1 MLYAW
6 TRRPR
11 LVAMMMAFVLA
22 TGFIVALG
30 PAQPAWAGHFIG
42 VEPKV
47 DIVEYN
53 AVSDIEEEG
62 TGVFYAKVLV
72 NSVWKSGGDTS
83 PEKRKL
89 PGEDFTS
96 VTCDGSY
103 VGGLSQSDVY
113 YCPLPTSG
121 TAGLHS
127 FAWDGSARISTNF
140 NVGQSSFSYEVGF
153 YFDPANPD
161 PEDSGWFGSP
171 RFTSSLQTQIGGG
184 QNFSQ
189 NLGGE
194 SPNTTKNTTLSY
206 SFMEDS
212 TEVVDKNGTPVSAE
226 NDDGGT
232 GGEGLSWSASALGGQ
247 DLATVSSGGDLA
259 ISSAVSSH
267 IAGVSNNSLAIKLR
281 VEELD
286 GDNGNAVVGFVT
298 RDIGIEFITTDNTA
312 PSISGFDANQEF
324 RVVAG
329 TDTATT
335 FTISATD
342 PDDDTV
348 TVAVGGTFPDWA
360 TIGTATSS
368 SSGGVSTTTRLVT
381 LQPPSNAPNATINV
395 EVTATDDGGPDG
407 DVNLTA
413 SRSFK
418 IIVVNAPTITETG
431 DSQVAISWVN
441 PTLEDGETLAGTKVQ
456 YSDDSGSNWST
467 FETLSGNGQASTITG
482 LTNGTGYV
490 FRTIPQIQ
498 SGGVT
503 SDGTASSESEETTPR
518 GSQSATWTLPPSQRT
533 LLLSQSGLQIGSG
546 LNAAS
551 ASTAVSYSVS
561 VAGDPNCALDGSNN
575 LTFDAV
581 GTCTLRASAA
591 EQGAFLAATVDAELT
606 IVLVRPVANNNNNG
620 NNDDEETTAPVVAST
635 PAVRAPARVDPPRP
649 NANLTTTGPVLRGG
663 VAPAPPRA
671 PSALVGGRSVQTE
684 TSVTGGDQLNVRA
697 GSVNLGVQVDQAQGR
712 VVDGADGSRG
722 LEVRKGSATTL
733 RGSGLQP
740 GSTVQIF
747 LPLNGDDSKEL
758 AQIPVGQDGSFE
770 GSAPFATRPQD
781 APLPIGPQTLQ
792 VVSLD
797 EDGNQTVMEMT
808 VNIAQPVPTPE
819 LNRVDGVIPTMAP
832 GQSVATEAGVP
843 VPVRVTAV
851 RDQKLAV
858 VEGDGWTMSVNV
870 ASPDGGVEP
879 SEEGA
884 LLKLVRNE
892 TVEVSGGGFMP
903 GTRSD
908 VWLFSEPTLL
918 GTVEIDSNG
927 DFSGT
932 LKVDPNL
939 ISAGEH
945 TLQIQGVGDDGYV
958 RSANLGVLVEDA
970 QAAVID
976 TQEQSL
982 AFLWWVIGLALLLA
996 AAIGVGTWWY
1006 RRGRPVV

>member
-1 MLYAW
+1 ML
-6 TRRPR
+6 
-11 LVAMMMAFVLA
+11 LAFILA
-22 TGFIVALG
+22 SGVVVALG
-30 PAQPAWAGHFIG
+30 PSQPAWASHFIAS
-42 VEPKV
+42 EPRV

-53 AVSDIEEEG
+53 ESSNSEEEG
-62 TGVFYAKVLV
+62 TGVFYAKVSV
-72 NSVWKSGGDTS
+72 SSVWTSSGSTK
-83 PEKRKL
+83 PTQQKL
-89 PGEDFTS
+89 PGGSFTS
-96 VTCDGSY
+96 ISCDGTST
-103 VGGLSQSDVY
+103 SAQEQSDEY

-127 FAWDGSARISTNF
+127 FAWSSNARISTNF
-140 NVGQSSFSYEVGF
+140 NVSASNFSYEVGF
-153 YFDPANPD
+153 YFDPGTPD
-161 PEDSGWFGSP
+161 PENSGWFGSP

-184 QNFSQ
+184 QSFSQ

-194 SPNTTKNTTLSY
+194 SPNTTKNTTLAY

-212 TEVVDKNGTPVSAE
+212 TQTVAKNGTPVSAE

-232 GGEGLSWSASALGGQ
+232 GGQGRSWSGSALGGL
-247 DLATVSSGGDLA
+247 DLATISSGGDLA
-259 ISSAVSSH
+259 ISSTVSSH
-267 IAGVSNNSLAIKLR
+267 IAGVSNNDLAIKLR

-286 GDNGNAVVGFVT
+286 GDNGDAVVGFVT
-298 RDIGIEFITTDNTA
+298 RDIGIEFIVTDNTA

-335 FTISATD
+335 FTITATD

-360 TIGTATSS
+360 TIGTAASS
-368 SSGGVSTTTRLVT
+368 SAGGVSTTTRLVT
-381 LQPPSNAPNATINV
+381 LQPPSDASNATINV

-418 IIVVNAPTITETG
+418 IIVVNAPTITEAG
-431 DSQVAISWVN
+431 DSQVAIAWVN
-441 PTLEDGETLAGTKVQ
+441 PTLEAGETLTGTKVQ
-456 YSDDSGSNWST
+456 YSDDSGGSWTT
-467 FETLSGNGQASTITG
+467 FETVAGTGQSSTVTG
-482 LTNGTGYV
+482 LTNGSAYV
-490 FRTIPQIQ
+490 FRTIPQVE
-498 SGGVT
+498 SGGAT
-503 SDGTASSESEETTPR
+503 ADGAASSESAEATPR
-518 GSQSATWTLPPSQRT
+518 GSQSAIWTLPTLQST
-533 LLLSQSGLQIGSG
+533 LLLSQSGIQIGSG

-551 ASTAVSYSVS
+551 ANTALTYSVS

-575 LTFDAV
+575 LTFNAV

-591 EQGAFLAATVDAELT
+591 EQGGFLAATVDTELT
-606 IVLVRPVANNNNNG
+606 IVVARAVVNNG
-620 NNDDEETTAPVVAST
+620 NNRNDDDGDDDVAEAAPVATTT
-635 PAVRAPARVDPPRP
+635 PAVRAPARIDPPRP
-649 NANLTTTGPVLRGG
+649 NPNLTTTGPVLRGG
-663 VAPAPPRA
+663 VAPAPPSA
-671 PSALVGGRSVQTE
+671 PSSQVGGRDVQTE
-684 TSVTGGDQLNVRA
+684 TSVTGGNQLNVRA
-697 GSVNLGVQVDQAQGR
+697 GSVSLGVQVDDAQGG
-712 VVDGADGSRG
+712 VVDDADGYRG

-740 GSTVQIF
+740 GSTVQVF
-747 LPLNGDDSKEL
+747 LPLGGDNSKEL
-758 AQIPVGQDGSFE
+758 AQILVQQDGSFE

-819 LNRVDGVIPTMAP
+819 FNRVDGVIPTMAP
-832 GQSVATEAGVP
+832 GQSVATEGGLP
-843 VPVRVTAV
+843 VPVGVTAV
-851 RDQKLAV
+851 QDQKLAV
-858 VEGDGWTMSVNV
+858 VERDGWSMSVNV
-870 ASPDGGVEP
+870 SAQDGSVEP

-892 TVEVSGGGFMP
+892 TVEVSGGGFMA

-927 DFSGT
+927 EFNGT
-932 LKVDPNL
+932 LNVDPGL
-939 ISAGEH
+939 IPAGEH
-945 TLQIQGVGDDGYV
+945 TLQIQAVGDDGYV

-970 QAAVID
+970 QAVPAGS
-976 TQEQSL
+976 QEQSL
-982 AFLWWVIGLALLLA
+982 TLIWWVIALALVLA
-996 AAIGVGTWWY
+996 AALGVGTWWY
-1006 RRGRPVV
+1006 RRGRTVV

>member
-1 MLYAW
+1 MRLAW
-6 TRRPR
+6 TNRPR
-11 LVAMMMAFVLA
+11 YLAMLLAFILA
-22 TGFIVALG
+22 SGVVVALG
-30 PAQPAWAGHFIG
+30 PSQPAWAAHFIG

-47 DIVEYN
+47 DIVWDSD
-53 AVSDIEEEG
+53 AGKSKARVTVSSIWDSSPSS
-62 TGVFYAKVLV
+62 AQPAALKADSDDS
-72 NSVWKSGGDTS
+72 SVH
-83 PEKRKL
+83 
-89 PGEDFTS
+89 F
-96 VTCDGSY
+96 TCDTVSSGSGNTPTY
-103 VGGLSQSDVY
+103 VFDCSLDSVVAEGLY
-113 YCPLPTSG
+113 YFEWSSG
-121 TAGLHS
+121 N
-127 FAWDGSARISTNF
+127 RINNF
-140 NVGQSSFSYEVGF
+140 NTTSSAQFSYQAGF
-153 YFDPANPD
+153 YFDPGEED
-161 PEDSGWFGSP
+161 PEASGWYGSP
-171 RFTSSLQTQIGGG
+171 RFTSSLQTVVGEG
-184 QNFSQ
+184 QAFSQ
-189 NLGGE
+189 NLGAE
-194 SPNTTKNTTLSY
+194 SPNVSKETTLSY
-206 SFMEDS
+206 SFIEDTS
-212 TEVVDKNGTPVSAE
+212 DSIDLRGAPISGSNDAVGETVDEARSWNDTDLEGT
-226 NDDGGT
+226 
-232 GGEGLSWSASALGGQ
+232 
-247 DLATVSSGGDLA
+247 DLATLSSGGDLS
-259 ISSAVSSH
+259 ISSEVSQVIANDSYNDLAVKIRVDERDSS
-267 IAGVSNNSLAIKLR
+267 
-281 VEELD
+281 
-286 GDNGNAVVGFVT
+286 DNLVGFVT
-298 RDIGIEFITTDNTA
+298 RDVGITFLTTDNQA
-312 PSISGFDANQEF
+312 PVLSGFDANQEF

-329 TDTATT
+329 TDTAST
-335 FTISATD
+335 FTITATD

-360 TIGTATSS
+360 TIGTAASS
-368 SSGGVSTTTRLVT
+368 SSDGVSTTTRLVT
-381 LQPPSNAPNATINV
+381 LQPPSDAPNSTINV
-395 EVTATDDGGPDG
+395 EVTATDDG

-456 YSDDSGSNWST
+456 YSDDSGSNWTT
-467 FETLSGNGQASTITG
+467 FQTLSGNGQTSTITG
-482 LTNGTGYV
+482 LTNGTDYI
-490 FRTIPQIQ
+490 FRTVPQVE

-503 SDGTASSESEETTPR
+503 ADGTASSESDETTPR
-518 GSQSATWTLPPSQRT
+518 GSQSPTWTLPPLQRT

-551 ASTAVSYSVS
+551 ASTAISYSVS

-581 GTCTLRASAA
+581 GTCTLRATAA

-606 IVLVRPVANNNNNG
+606 IVLARPVVNNG
-620 NNDDEETTAPVVAST
+620 NNNNDDDDDGVAETASVETAA
-635 PAVRAPARVDPPRP
+635 PAVRAPTRVSPPRP
-649 NANLTTTGPVLRGG
+649 NSSLTTTGPVLRGG
-663 VAPAPPRA
+663 VVPAPPRA
-671 PSALVGGRSVQTE
+671 PSALVGGRPVQTE
-684 TSVTGGDQLNVRA
+684 TSVSAGNQLNVRA
-697 GSVNLGVQVDQAQGR
+697 GSVNLGVQVDEQQGR
-712 VVDGADGSRG
+712 VVDEEDGATG
-722 LEVRKGSATTL
+722 LEVQKGSATTL

-740 GSTVQIF
+740 GSTVQVF
-747 LPLNGDDSKEL
+747 LPLSGANSKEL

-819 LNRVDGVIPTMAP
+819 LNRVDGVIPTMTP
-832 GQSVATEAGVP
+832 GQSVATEAGLP

-851 RDQKLAV
+851 QDQKLAV
-858 VEGDGWTMSVNV
+858 VEGDGWSMSVNV

-903 GTRSD
+903 GSRSD

-918 GTVEIDSNG
+918 GTVEIDANG
-927 DFSGT
+927 EFNGA
-932 LKVDPNL
+932 LNVDPQL

-958 RSANLGVLVEDA
+958 RSANLGVLVEDS

-982 AFLWWVIGLALLLA
+982 AFLWWVIALVLILA
-996 AAIGVGTWWY
+996 AAIAGGTWWY
-1006 RRGRPVV
+1006 RRRRPAMQI